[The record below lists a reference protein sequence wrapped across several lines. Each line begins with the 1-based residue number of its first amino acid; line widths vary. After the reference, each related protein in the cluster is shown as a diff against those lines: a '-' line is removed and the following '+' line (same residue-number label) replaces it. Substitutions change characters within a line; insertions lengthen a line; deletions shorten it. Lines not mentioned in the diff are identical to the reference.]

1 MSMKTFSGRPS
12 VMTGA
17 VLFALFGLVDLLSPW
32 IFPAPADA
40 PAFANTLT
48 AVFGVIGLV
57 AIGIWFATA
66 SRASM
71 WVGVVIRVIGG
82 LFGFMAFTDPSVSTG
97 FIVANI
103 VYIVLTIVAI
113 VLVVPTLRSRAHDTG
128 GAALS
133 GRA

>member
-1 MSMKTFSGRPS
+1 MNTLSRRPS

-17 VLFALFGLVDLLSPW
+17 VLFALFGLFDLLSPW

-48 AVFGVIGLV
+48 AVFGVLALVVIGV
-57 AIGIWFATA
+57 WFATA
-66 SRASM
+66 SRAAM
-71 WVGVVIRVIGG
+71 WVGVVIRVIGA
-82 LFGFMAFTDPSVSTG
+82 LFSIMAFTDPTVSTG
-97 FIVANI
+97 FVVANV
-103 VYIVLTIVAI
+103 VYIVVTIVAI
-113 VLVVPTLRSRAHDTG
+113 VLVVPALRTRARDTG

>member
-1 MSMKTFSGRPS
+1 
-12 VMTGA
+12 MTGA

-66 SRASM
+66 SRAAM
-71 WVGVVIRVIGG
+71 WVGVVVRVIGG
-82 LFGFMAFTDPSVSTG
+82 LFGLMAFTDPLVSTG
-97 FIVANI
+97 FVVANV

-113 VLVVPTLRSRAHDTG
+113 VLVVPTLRGRSTRGSDT
-128 GAALS
+128 ALS
-133 GRA
+133 GSA